1 MGGPAAPVSEGTRL
15 YAIGDVHGRSD
26 LLEQLLDRLEAHLA
40 ARPVPRPILIFLG
53 DYIDRGPDSR
63 RVIDQL
69 IRLKQRHEVVYL
81 RGNHERCLMEFLRNP
96 SILATWLR
104 WGGLY
109 TLRSYGLEPKNYLD
123 SGEQEGLARSL
134 ELILRASGHFD
145 FFDRL
150 ETSFTFGDFFFVHA
164 GVRPGLPLDRQS
176 ETDLLEIRDV
186 FLSSGSDF
194 GKIVVHGHTP
204 VPEPDIR
211 ANRINIDTGA
221 FATGRLTCL
230 VIERDVIDLIWS
242 RP

>member
-1 MGGPAAPVSEGTRL
+1 
-15 YAIGDVHGRSD
+15 
-26 LLEQLLDRLEAHLA
+26 LA

>member
-1 MGGPAAPVSEGTRL
+1 MSEGTRL